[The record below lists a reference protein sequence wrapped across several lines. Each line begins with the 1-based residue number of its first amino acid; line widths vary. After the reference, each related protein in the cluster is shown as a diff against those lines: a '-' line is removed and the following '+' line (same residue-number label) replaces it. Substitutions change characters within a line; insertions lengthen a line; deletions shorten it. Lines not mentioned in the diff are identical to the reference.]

1 MEYNPYK
8 TAIVDFL
15 KIKDEYKNFESI
27 TNEKNRLDRNFKNCK
42 KRQQQYIWKLHHAN
56 KTEEQ
61 YNRLITEKLRPIL
74 NVLVIILIV
83 IASLCVAHLVAWIF
97 YKCGLIKVN
106 PFNISIFYFPSTY
119 YWIVYLVY
127 AFVNP
132 KYSFIHLLIKRKIK
146 QRRYTKYDDCNAKD
160 IDDNVEYCW
169 ARKVLFE
176 LTWAEELNRENKTVQ
191 VEKLF

>member
-8 TAIVDFL
+8 DAIIDFL
-15 KIKDEYKNFESI
+15 KTKDEYIENI
-27 TNEKNRLDRNFKNCK
+27 TYEKNKLDRNFENCK
-42 KRQQQYIWKLHHAN
+42 KRQQQLIWKLHHAN

-61 YNRLITEKLRPIL
+61 YNCLITEKLRPII

-97 YKCGLIKVN
+97 YKCGLIKTN

-146 QRRYTKYDDCNAKD
+146 QRRYTKYDDYNAKEINTD
-160 IDDNVEYCW
+160 VEYYW
-169 ARKVLFE
+169 TRKVLFE
-176 LTWAEELNRENKTVQ
+176 LTWAEELNRK
-191 VEKLF
+191 